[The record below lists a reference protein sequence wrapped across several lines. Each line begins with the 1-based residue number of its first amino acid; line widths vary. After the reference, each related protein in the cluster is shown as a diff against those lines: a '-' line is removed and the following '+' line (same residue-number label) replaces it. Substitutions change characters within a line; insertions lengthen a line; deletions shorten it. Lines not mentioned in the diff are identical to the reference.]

1 MKDWQTKALAYR
13 KQGLSSRNICEKLGW
28 SKTRKSTINDFFSR
42 HDLAQQAVD
51 LLLDSRQKILY
62 IDIEKTFAFSGHFQ
76 QWQVNL
82 SQEAKLKESYLLSY
96 SYAWDNEDIH
106 GEVLKAENIRG
117 DLLRSIMQNDVTT
130 DIDFDIV
137 LKIWHLLDQANVV
150 VAHNGRGYDIK
161 EINAAF
167 LKYNLPLPSPYKV
180 IDTLAIAKK
189 MFRLPFKSLKYL
201 AQYLNVTQ
209 KISNDGNKF
218 WKLASIG
225 YSNEVLEEMLEYN
238 KGDIQTLREVYL
250 KLRGYSNDGVNLAT
264 FNDSSELAC
273 PNCGNHNV
281 SKLNK
286 LATTTRYQYDAY
298 RCGDCGAISR
308 ATNLHGEAKA
318 LTTVSK

>member
-1 MKDWQTKALAYR
+1 MKDWQIKALEYR
-13 KQGLSSRNICEKLGW
+13 EQGLSSRKICEKLGW
-28 SKTRKSTINDFFSR
+28 RKTQKSSINDFFAR
-42 HDLAQQAVD
+42 HDVEQQAVD
-51 LLLDSRQKILY
+51 ALLNKNQKMLY
-62 IDIEKTFAFSGHFQ
+62 IDIEKTFAFSGHYQ
-76 QWQVNL
+76 QWGVNL
-82 SQEAKLKESYLLSY
+82 AQEAKLKESYILSF
-96 SYAWDNEDIH
+96 SYAWGDGDIRS
-106 GEVLKAENIRG
+106 EVLKAEAIRG
-117 DLLRSIMQNDVTT
+117 DLLRSIVQNDVTT
-130 DIDFDIV
+130 DIDFDLV

-167 LKYNLPLPSPYKV
+167 LRYNLPLPSPYKV
-180 IDTLAIAKK
+180 IDTLSIAKK
-189 MFRLPFKSLKYL
+189 MFRIPFKSLKYL

-225 YSNEVLEEMLEYN
+225 YSDEILESMAAYN
-238 KGDIQTLREVYL
+238 RGDIQTLREVYL

-273 PNCGNHNV
+273 PNCGHHNV

-286 LATTTRYQYDAY
+286 LATTTRYQYEAY
-298 RCGDCGAISR
+298 RCGNCGAVSR
-308 ATNLHGEAKA
+308 ATNLCGETKA